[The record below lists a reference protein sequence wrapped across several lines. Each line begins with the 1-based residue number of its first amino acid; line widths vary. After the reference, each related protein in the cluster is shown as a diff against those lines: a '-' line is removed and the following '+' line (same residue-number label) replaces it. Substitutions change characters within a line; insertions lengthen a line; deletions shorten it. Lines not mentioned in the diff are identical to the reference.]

1 MKRSPIIVFSGLDGA
16 GKTTQIN
23 LLLEHLRAEGQRPV
37 YLWVRGGYTP
47 LFVKLKALLRR
58 APGRAVL
65 PPPGQSTERKQ
76 ALGKRWVRRLWLT
89 VSLLD
94 LMLTYGVLVRWWRV
108 RGRTVVCDRYLW
120 DTELDFRLNFP
131 QEQVETWWLS
141 RLLTKIVPRPAVA
154 FLLLLPVEESLRRS
168 KLKKEPFPDTPEVLA
183 ARLAFYQNASAHWD
197 CQMLDGRRTIAEL
210 AAEIQERVAAVM
222 SRAPHSYTPGAAE
235 NSASIRG

>member
-1 MKRSPIIVFSGLDGA
+1 MLNSPLITFSGSDGA

-23 LLLEHLRAEGQRPV
+23 LLLDHLRTQGQRPV

-47 LFVKLKALLRR
+47 LFVKLKAVLRR
-58 APGRAVL
+58 APGRVV
-65 PPPGQSTERKQ
+65 PPPGQSAERKQ
-76 ALGKRWVRRLWLT
+76 TLGKPWVRRLWLT

-94 LMLTYGVLVRWWRV
+94 LTLTYGVLVRWWRM

-131 QEQVETWWLS
+131 QERVETWWLY

-168 KLKKEPFPDTPEVLA
+168 KLKNEPFPDTPEVLA
-183 ARLAFYQNASAHWD
+183 ARLAFYQNASAHWG
-197 CQMLDGRRTIAEL
+197 CQMLDGRRTIVEL
-210 AAEIQERVAAVM
+210 AAEIQERVAVVIP
-222 SRAPHSYTPGAAE
+222 APHRYPPRAAE
-235 NSASIRG
+235 NSTSIRG